1 MSGHDVSDIDRAGDD
16 ADVTQAS
23 GRGLTAALRE
33 TWYLWAGAIVAA
45 VLTWIAVTFQN
56 LGQSFFEE
64 LLFGTLTVVF
74 LAAGGINVLM
84 EWRVVDRVE
93 A

>member
-1 MSGHDVSDIDRAGDD
+1 MSGHDVSDIDRAVDGENGKHE
-16 ADVTQAS
+16 S
-23 GRGLTAALRE
+23 GRRLTAALRE
-33 TWYLWAGAIVAA
+33 PWYLWIGTSVAA

-64 LLFGTLTVVF
+64 LLFGTLTAVF
-74 LAAGGINVLM
+74 LAAAEIQVLM
-84 EWRVVDRVE
+84 EWRLVDRVE